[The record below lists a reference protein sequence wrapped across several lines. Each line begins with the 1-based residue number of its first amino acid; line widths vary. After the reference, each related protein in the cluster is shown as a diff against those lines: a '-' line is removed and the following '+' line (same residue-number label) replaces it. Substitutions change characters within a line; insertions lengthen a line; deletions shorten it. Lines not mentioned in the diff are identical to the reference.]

1 MPVTLASDH
10 GHLYCRMFQRHGP
23 RKSQGLFIC
32 NVSNQYVILYQVF
45 VACHCSMHKA
55 VGGYGTAREF
65 EKTSVTKNW
74 KYEYTA
80 FASDNSYI
88 SPKDSWMKDTSEL
101 VHKYSR

>member
-1 MPVTLASDH
+1 
-10 GHLYCRMFQRHGP
+10 
-23 RKSQGLFIC
+23 
-32 NVSNQYVILYQVF
+32 
-45 VACHCSMHKA
+45 MHKA